1 MITKQDLSID
11 SDGDKVTLKN
21 TFDIGTAKRLAKDVT
36 AGGGERNDSFCSM

>member
-21 TFDIGTAKRLAKDVT
+21 TFDIGTAKRLANEVT
-36 AGGGERNDSFCSM
+36 DSGGERNDSF